1 MFSAQSAFATLAEVR
16 PSKLRIDFRNIRLF
30 TVEAAKEEPNF
41 SVNLWEEGAFS
52 AAPGQAAKKL
62 AQCTES
68 APAVQS

>member
-1 MFSAQSAFATLAEVR
+1 
-16 PSKLRIDFRNIRLF
+16 LF